1 MRKLIAIIIIIG
13 FVAASCSSSGHV
25 RKCNGQRGTK
35 VPMGTL

>member
-1 MRKLIAIIIIIG
+1 MRKLIAIFIIIG
-13 FVAASCSSSGHV
+13 FVAASCSSAGHA